1 MPAFHHHKAVIF
13 PMAGWGSTLV
23 SLACDMFTKVILNS
37 KTILWNGP
45 MGVFEMQKFQH
56 GTKLLQQP

>member
-1 MPAFHHHKAVIF
+1 VIHR
-13 PMAGWGSTLV
+13 
-23 SLACDMFTKVILNS
+23 S

-56 GTKLLQQP
+56 GTKGIATAVAAGNSSSAFSL